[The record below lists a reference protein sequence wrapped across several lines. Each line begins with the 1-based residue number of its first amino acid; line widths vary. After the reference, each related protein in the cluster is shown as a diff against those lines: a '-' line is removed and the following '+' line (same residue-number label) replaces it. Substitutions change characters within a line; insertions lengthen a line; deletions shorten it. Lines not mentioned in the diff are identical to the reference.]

1 MNRLFDT
8 LRINYIIVEDGQQEV
23 IVDAVV
29 T

>member
-23 IVDAVV
+23 ILDAVV